1 MNVIDSR
8 RNFLSYF
15 AMFLETNL
23 SAFTFSNSLFLQ
35 TYFISLVL
43 VLSSFFF
50 SFALCIFVSFV
61 NNYKVATIVCLYI
74 LYNKFLI
81 LKKMTN
87 LL

>member
-1 MNVIDSR
+1 MVDLINSR

-15 AMFLETNL
+15 VIFLETNL
-23 SAFTFSNSLFLQ
+23 SAFTFSNFLFLQ
-35 TYFISLVL
+35 TYFVSLVL
-43 VLSSFFF
+43 ILSFFF

-61 NNYKVATIVCLYI
+61 NSYKVATTVCLYI
-74 LYNKFLI
+74 LCNKLLI